1 MEHFTNDYHDI
12 AQEEAF
18 DLGFDAL
25 HGRAPDEVV
34 MEMEE
39 EAALPRG
46 MTNEEGRM
54 TNGMERARCLMT
66 LILAITSGVTTVRE
80 IRDRLAVVVAHLAP
94 DLLAEELWHG
104 RKEWQA
110 VRAAMSRCE
119 AIEWESVSGRLLVE
133 MLTARGWSEREVGK
147 RALCLVYAFV
157 PDESVRPP
165 IARSFATMGQA
176 IGLTAEN
183 KRSAISAAMQSL
195 VLEMVHRAQR
205 VSGRKGTGEFWFMKR
220 THCREAL
227 SVAMKGKRNRAK
239 RKEGETLRR
248 GDGETGS
255 GGDAVS
261 PSLKVSKSP
270 SLGRR
275 AA

>member
-1 MEHFTNDYHDI
+1 MEHFTNEYHDI

-18 DLGFDAL
+18 NMGFDAL
-25 HGRAPDEVV
+25 HGLAPDEVV
-34 MEMEE
+34 MMAE
-39 EAALPRG
+39 EAAGGG

-54 TNGMERARCLMT
+54 TNGMERARCLIT
-66 LILAITSGVTTVRE
+66 LVMAITSGVTCVRE

-94 DLLAEELWHG
+94 DLLAAELWHG

-133 MLTARGWSEREVGK
+133 MLTAKGWSEREVGK

-165 IARSFATMGQA
+165 IARSFSTMGEA
-176 IGLTAEN
+176 IGLTATN

-220 THCREAL
+220 SHCREAL
-227 SVAMKGKRNRAK
+227 SVAMRGKQNRKKKDAPK
-239 RKEGETLRR
+239 RAGVPAVPSSAVKMEG
-248 GDGETGS
+248 
-255 GGDAVS
+255 
-261 PSLKVSKSP
+261 
-270 SLGRR
+270 R

>member
-1 MEHFTNDYHDI
+1 MNTYTNDYHDI
-12 AQEEAF
+12 AQTEAYNMA
-18 DLGFDAL
+18 FDAL
-25 HGRAPDEVV
+25 HVRGPDEVL

-39 EAALPRG
+39 TA
-46 MTNEEGRM
+46 EGEMRQH
-54 TNGMERARCLMT
+54 GLERARCLIT
-66 LILAITSGVTTVRE
+66 LVMAITTGVTAVRE

-94 DLLAEELWHG
+94 DLLDREVWHG
-104 RKEWQA
+104 RADWQR

-119 AIEWESVSGRLLVE
+119 AVEWEHVSGRLLVE

-165 IARSFATMGQA
+165 IARSFSTMGEA
-176 IGLTAEN
+176 IGLTATN

-220 THCREAL
+220 SHCREAL
-227 SVAMKGKRNRAK
+227 SLAMKGKQNRKKKEAPKRAGVPAVPSSAAK
-239 RKEGETLRR
+239 MEG
-248 GDGETGS
+248 
-255 GGDAVS
+255 
-261 PSLKVSKSP
+261 
-270 SLGRR
+270 R

>member
-1 MEHFTNDYHDI
+1 MTTYTNDYHDI
-12 AQEEAF
+12 AQTEAYNMA
-18 DLGFDAL
+18 FDAL
-25 HGRAPDEVV
+25 HVRGPDEVL

-39 EAALPRG
+39 TA
-46 MTNEEGRM
+46 EGEMRQH
-54 TNGMERARCLMT
+54 GLERARCLIT
-66 LILAITSGVTTVRE
+66 LVMAITTGVTSVRE

-94 DLLAEELWHG
+94 DLLDREVWHG
-104 RKEWQA
+104 REDWQR

-119 AIEWESVSGRLLVE
+119 AVEWEHVSGRLLVE

-165 IARSFATMGQA
+165 IARSFSTMGEA
-176 IGLTAEN
+176 IGLTATN

-220 THCREAL
+220 SHCREAL
-227 SVAMKGKRNRAK
+227 SVAMRGKRNRAAK
-239 RKEGETLRR
+239 PQG
-248 GDGETGS
+248 
-255 GGDAVS
+255 
-261 PSLKVSKSP
+261 
-270 SLGRR
+270 R

>member
-1 MEHFTNDYHDI
+1 MNAFTNEFHDI

-18 DLGFDAL
+18 SMGFDAL
-25 HGRAPDEVV
+25 HVRAPDEVV

-39 EAALPRG
+39 AAGGG
-46 MTNEEGRM
+46 MTNDEGGMR
-54 TNGMERARCLMT
+54 NGLERARCLISMVM
-66 LILAITSGVTTVRE
+66 AITTGVTCVRE
-80 IRDRLAVVVAHLAP
+80 IRDRLAVVVSYLAP
-94 DLLAEELWHG
+94 DLLDRDVWHG
-104 RKEWQA
+104 RKDWAA

-119 AIEWESVSGRLLVE
+119 AVEWEHVSGRLLVE
-133 MLTARGWSEREVGK
+133 MLTAKGWSEREVGK

-165 IARSFATMGQA
+165 IARSFSTMGEA
-176 IGLTAEN
+176 IGLTATN

-220 THCREAL
+220 SHCREAL
-227 SVAMKGKRNRAK
+227 SVAMKGKQNRKKKGQKA
-239 RKEGETLRR
+239 E
-248 GDGETGS
+248 S
-255 GGDAVS
+255 GGRSAE
-261 PSLKVSKSP
+261 SLKPLKVE
-270 SLGRR
+270 GR

>member
-1 MEHFTNDYHDI
+1 MNDFTNDFHDV

-25 HGRAPDEVV
+25 HGRAPDEL
-34 MEMEE
+34 MMRAEEM
-39 EAALPRG
+39 G
-46 MTNEEGRM
+46 DGRLEM
-54 TNGMERARCLMT
+54 GNGLERARCLIT
-66 LILAITSGVTTVRE
+66 LIMAITTGVASVRE
-80 IRDRLAVVVAHLAP
+80 IRDRLAVVVAYLAP
-94 DLLAEELWHG
+94 DLLDREVWHG
-104 RKEWQA
+104 RKDWAA

-119 AIEWESVSGRLLVE
+119 AVEWEHVSGRLLVE
-133 MLTARGWSEREVGK
+133 MLTAKGWSEREVGK

-165 IARSFATMGQA
+165 IARSFSTMGAA
-176 IGLTAEN
+176 IGLTATN

-227 SVAMKGKRNRAK
+227 SVAMRGKRNRAK
-239 RKEGETLRR
+239 KE
-248 GDGETGS
+248 
-255 GGDAVS
+255 A
-261 PSLKVSKSP
+261 P
-270 SLGRR
+270 RR
-275 AA
+275 AGVPAVPSSAAKMEGRAA

>member
-1 MEHFTNDYHDI
+1 MEHFTNDYHDV
-12 AQEEAF
+12 AQAEAF

-34 MEMEE
+34 MMGEEM
-39 EAALPRG
+39 G
-46 MTNEEGRM
+46 DEGSEM
-54 TNGMERARCLMT
+54 GNGLERARCLIT
-66 LILAITSGVTTVRE
+66 LIMAITTGVTSVRE
-80 IRDRLAVVVAHLAP
+80 IRDRLAVVVAYLAP
-94 DLLAEELWHG
+94 DLLDREVWHG
-104 RKEWQA
+104 RKDWAA

-119 AIEWESVSGRLLVE
+119 AVEWEHVSGRLLVE
-133 MLTARGWSEREVGK
+133 MLTAKGWSEREVGK

-165 IARSFATMGQA
+165 IARSFSTMGEA
-176 IGLTAEN
+176 IGLTATN

-227 SVAMKGKRNRAK
+227 SVAMRGKRNRAK
-239 RKEGETLRR
+239 RKEGETLRQ
-248 GDGETGS
+248 GALETGRH
-255 GGDAVS
+255 AE
-261 PSLKVSKSP
+261 
-270 SLGRR
+270 
-275 AA
+275 A